1 MFVAPCSHTWHYKC
15 VRRIIN
21 GPTWP
26 TFNCP
31 NCRAVADLEADV
43 EDPFPDAEWEEADPA
58 DVEKDPVDAPIPQTS
73 VTPSVQLQ
81 GSGRANLGDEN
92 TTHGIPGHDAT
103 HDTTGDDTTGSES
116 ELQQAMNHLNIESH
130 DDSVTNPP
138 QESHSLTAPVN
149 IRAGRSSARSENGS
163 NAGAADRNLGTFL
176 RSDRTPS
183 PNDRVPD
190 IISGQDGPLTP
201 RNDAGPFIFDGSA
214 GRAAGARMSAL
225 DLSGV
230 PQSRTPDS

>member
-58 DVEKDPVDAPIPQTS
+58 DMEEDPVNAQVPQTN
-73 VTPSVQLQ
+73 VTPSVQVQ
-81 GSGRANLGDEN
+81 GTGRVNSSSVN
-92 TTHGIPGHDAT
+92 TTHSISEHDAT
-103 HDTTGDDTTGSES
+103 QDTPGDDTTGSES
-116 ELQQAMNHLNIESH
+116 ELQQAMNHLNLDTH
-130 DDSVTNPP
+130 DGSIINPT
-138 QESHSLTAPVN
+138 QELHSLTAPVN
-149 IRAGRSSARSENGS
+149 IRPGRSSARNEEGS
-163 NAGAADRNLGTFL
+163 NAGVADRNLGSFL
-176 RSDRTPS
+176 RGDRTPS

-190 IISGQDGPLTP
+190 IISGHDGPLTP

-230 PQSRTPDS
+230 IQSRTPDS